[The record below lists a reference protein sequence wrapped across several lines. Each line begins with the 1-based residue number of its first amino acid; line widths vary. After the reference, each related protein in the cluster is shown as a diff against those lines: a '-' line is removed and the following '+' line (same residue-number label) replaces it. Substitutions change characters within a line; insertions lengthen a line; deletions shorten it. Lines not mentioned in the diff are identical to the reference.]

1 MWTQETDPRGS
12 AQTRSVPKKPRCRC
26 KWRITGHAGRR
37 FRVCR
42 DESRSVRSV
51 DRCREAS
58 VGSRSRGK
66 TAWRRNKHRAP
77 YTNIAEQATEFERLA
92 RPTARLDPQVGRKI
106 KSLKNE
112 GHEEHEGK
120 AQRYSLRVARTA
132 PRGSPRRPGDCGAQR
147 LAPSAPKRRG
157 PGVRRDDGER
167 IYGVFAGRPALFAS
181 TQRRCRP
188 RRARP
193 ACEPASRHRRSDA
206 QLRESAS
213 QAAGSTQQ
221 HKERSR
227 PAAPCMRRNAHPRC
241 GVAEVA

>member
-1 MWTQETDPRGS
+1 
-12 AQTRSVPKKPRCRC
+12 
-26 KWRITGHAGRR
+26 
-37 FRVCR
+37 
-42 DESRSVRSV
+42 V

-132 PRGSPRRPGDCGAQR
+132 PRGSPRRPGDCGGPAPCSVRTEEAGSWRSPGRRRADLRR
-147 LAPSAPKRRG
+147 LRG
-157 PGVRRDDGER
+157 PSGAFCLDATQV
-167 IYGVFAGRPALFAS
+167 PAAPRASSLRTRKPAS
-181 TQRRCRP
+181 TIRRAAPRKRVTGGGEHPTAQGKVSPSRSMHATERAPAMRRCRSGVIKCGLS
-188 RRARP
+188 ARGG
-193 ACEPASRHRRSDA
+193 R
-206 QLRESAS
+206 
-213 QAAGSTQQ
+213 
-221 HKERSR
+221 
-227 PAAPCMRRNAHPRC
+227 
-241 GVAEVA
+241 